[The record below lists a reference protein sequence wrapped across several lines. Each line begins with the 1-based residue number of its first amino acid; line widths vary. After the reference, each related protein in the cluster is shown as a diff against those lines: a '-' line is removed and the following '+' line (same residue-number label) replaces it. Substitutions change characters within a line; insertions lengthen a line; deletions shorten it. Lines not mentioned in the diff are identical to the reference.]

1 MINRYNN
8 SGRIH
13 MQNTDTT
20 KYIIHSKINADG
32 VIERP
37 DIVGAIF
44 GQTEGLLGADLDLRD
59 LQKTGRIGRIE
70 VMVTAKGGKT
80 KGNIFVPSSLDK
92 VETSILAASL
102 ETIDRVGPCSAKIEV
117 FQVEDVRAVKRKKI
131 IERAKLIF
139 TKMFDETVP
148 ESQELADEVRQSVRV
163 DELTYYGKSRIPC
176 GPNVLNSDAII
187 ILEGRADILNLLRYG
202 IKNTIC
208 VGGTNIP
215 PEVAELTKKKTV
227 TAFTDG
233 DRGGELIIREL
244 LQVADI
250 DYVARAPDGK
260 CVEDLVQKEII
271 RALRRKV
278 PVEQIIEKYGIQE
291 RENEDSA
298 CRLER
303 VSKRKIRAP
312 EIVPRIAEK
321 KLHKRVKVHRVSPK
335 ADIHEEEFPEEMEE
349 TGPERAPEKIF
360 EKVTERIPERPA
372 EKTSAAA
379 ERVEARTSVAKP
391 AVMARAVPA
400 TRVTRGKAAAEKGPA
415 VKVPGGEAVR
425 VSPAPARQAPAPV
438 SPEAIRF
445 RPHVDAL
452 KGTLTARILDSDD
465 KVIEEIAVRDLASR
479 LKNYRD
485 NVKSVVFDGV
495 ITQRLVDIA
504 SSNEIKNLIGV
515 KIGNIAK
522 VPADMEVLTSSML

>member
-1 MINRYNN
+1 
-8 SGRIH
+8 

-163 DELTYYGKSRIPC
+163 DELTHYGKSRIPC

-187 ILEGRADILNLLRYG
+187 IVEGRADILNLLRYG

-271 RALRRKV
+271 RSLRRKV

-291 RENEDSA
+291 KESEDSA

-303 VSKRKIRAP
+303 VSKRKMRAP
-312 EIVPRIAEK
+312 EVVPRIAEK

-335 ADIHEEEFPEEMEE
+335 TEAYEEESPEEMEE
-349 TGPERAPEKIF
+349 AVTEKIPEKAPEKVS
-360 EKVTERIPERPA
+360 EKSL
-372 EKTSAAA
+372 EKT
-379 ERVEARTSVAKP
+379 P
-391 AVMARAVPA
+391 
-400 TRVTRGKAAAEKGPA
+400 AAAEKVEARKAVPKSPVMARPVPAARVPRGKPSAEKVSA

-425 VSPAPARQAPAPV
+425 VSPAPARQVPIAPV
-438 SPEAIRF
+438 SPEAARF

-479 LKNYRD
+479 LKTYRD

-504 SSNEIKNLIGV
+504 SSNAIKNLIGV
-515 KIGNIAK
+515 GF
-522 VPADMEVLTSSML
+522 

>member
-1 MINRYNN
+1 
-8 SGRIH
+8 

-187 ILEGRADILNLLRYG
+187 IVEGRADILTLLRYG

-260 CVEDLVQKEII
+260 GVEDLVQKEII
-271 RALRRKV
+271 RSLRRKV

-291 RENEDSA
+291 KETEDGA
-298 CRLER
+298 CRLEHI
-303 VSKRKIRAP
+303 SKRKVRAP
-312 EIVPRIAEK
+312 EVAPRIAEK

-335 ADIHEEEFPEEMEE
+335 TDAYEEESSEEMDEM
-349 TGPERAPEKIF
+349 GPEKTS
-360 EKVTERIPERPA
+360 EKVPERPS
-372 EKTSAAA
+372 EKAPVTA
-379 ERVEARTSVAKP
+379 ERVEVRQVGSKP
-391 AVMARAVPA
+391 AVMARAVSF
-400 TRVTRGKAAAEKGPA
+400 TRVPRGKPSVEKVAAEKVVAEKVSA

-425 VSPAPARQAPAPV
+425 VSPAPARQAPAPI
-438 SPEAIRF
+438 SPEAVRF

-452 KGTLTARILDSDD
+452 KGTLTARILDSEDR
-465 KVIEEIAVRDLASR
+465 VIEEIAVRDLASR
-479 LKNYRD
+479 LKTYTD
-485 NVKSVVFDGV
+485 NVKSVIFDGV

-504 SSNEIKNLIGV
+504 SSNAIKNLIGV
-515 KIGNIAK
+515 KIGNLAK

>member
-1 MINRYNN
+1 
-8 SGRIH
+8 

-163 DELTYYGKSRIPC
+163 DELTYYGKSKIPC

-187 ILEGRADILNLLRYG
+187 IVEGRADILNLLRYG

-208 VGGTNIP
+208 VSGTNIP
-215 PEVAELTKKKTV
+215 PEVADLTKKKTV

-233 DRGGELIIREL
+233 DRGGELIVREL

-291 RENEDSA
+291 REVEEDA
-298 CRLER
+298 CRVER
-303 VSKRKIRAP
+303 IQKRKIRAP
-312 EIVPRIAEK
+312 EVVPRIAEK
-321 KLHKRVKVHRVSPK
+321 KLHKRVKIHRVSSISDSYGEKFPK
-335 ADIHEEEFPEEMEE
+335 EEETEREGYGQIFEEVH
-349 TGPERAPEKIF
+349 EKITEKLPKKTF
-360 EKVTERIPERPA
+360 EKVSGKEFLLTETVDTRPVVA
-372 EKTSAAA
+372 NSTVLSRPSQKT
-379 ERVEARTSVAKP
+379 
-391 AVMARAVPA
+391 RAQ
-400 TRVTRGKAAAEKGPA
+400 RGKPPDD
-415 VKVPGGEAVR
+415 KVSAMKIPGGEAVR
-425 VSPAPARQAPAPV
+425 VSPAPARIASV
-438 SPEAIRF
+438 SPEALRF
-445 RPHVDAL
+445 RPHVEAL
-452 KGTLTARILDSDD
+452 KGTLTARILDPED
-465 KVIEEIAVRDLASR
+465 KVVEEIAVRDLASR
-479 LKNYRD
+479 LKAYKD
-485 NVKSVVFDGV
+485 DVLSVVFDGV

-504 SSNEIKNLIGV
+504 SSNAIKSLIGI
-515 KIGNIAK
+515 KIGNLAK
-522 VPADMEVLTSSML
+522 IPADMEILTSKML

>member
-1 MINRYNN
+1 
-8 SGRIH
+8 

-260 CVEDLVQKEII
+260 CVEDLVQKEVI

-291 RENEDSA
+291 RESEESA
-298 CRLER
+298 CRVER
-303 VSKRKIRAP
+303 SSKRKIRAP
-312 EIVPRIAEK
+312 EIAPRITEK
-321 KLHKRVKVHRVSPK
+321 KLHKRIKVHRVSSKP
-335 ADIHEEEFPEEMEE
+335 DIYGEEFLEEETKGMEPAKAFE
-349 TGPERAPEKIF
+349 KIPEKTA
-360 EKVTERIPERPA
+360 EKVSEIVPATAEKQVKTRPFVAKPQISARSVPAATRVPREKPA
-372 EKTSAAA
+372 EKVSA
-379 ERVEARTSVAKP
+379 
-391 AVMARAVPA
+391 
-400 TRVTRGKAAAEKGPA
+400 A

-425 VSPAPARQAPAPV
+425 VSPAPVKTVPV
-438 SPEAIRF
+438 SPEAARF
-445 RPHVDAL
+445 RPHVEAL
-452 KGTLTARILDSDD
+452 KGTLTARILDSQD

-479 LKNYRD
+479 LKTYQENIQ
-485 NVKSVVFDGV
+485 SIVFDGV

-504 SSNEIKNLIGV
+504 SSNAIKNLIGV

-522 VPADMEVLTSSML
+522 VPADMEVLTASML

>member
-1 MINRYNN
+1 
-8 SGRIH
+8 

-187 ILEGRADILNLLRYG
+187 IVEGRADILNLLRYG

-260 CVEDLVQKEII
+260 GVEDLVQKEII
-271 RALRRKV
+271 RSLRRKV

-291 RENEDSA
+291 KENEDSA

-303 VSKRKIRAP
+303 ISKRKIRAP
-312 EIVPRIAEK
+312 EVVSRVAEK

-335 ADIHEEEFPEEMEE
+335 TDVYEEEAPEEME
-349 TGPERAPEKIF
+349 GAVPEKPL
-360 EKVTERIPERPA
+360 EKVSERSFKKTPA
-372 EKTSAAA
+372 TT
-379 ERVEARTSVAKP
+379 ERVEARHAVSKP

-400 TRVTRGKAAAEKGPA
+400 SRVPRGKPVVEKVSA

-425 VSPAPARQAPAPV
+425 VSPAPARQAPVAPPV
-438 SPEAIRF
+438 SPEAVRF

-452 KGTLTARILDSDD
+452 KGTLTARILDSEDRI
-465 KVIEEIAVRDLASR
+465 IEEIAVRDLASR
-479 LKNYRD
+479 LKTCRD
-485 NVKSVVFDGV
+485 NVKSVIFDGV

-504 SSNEIKNLIGV
+504 SSNAIKNLVGV
-515 KIGNIAK
+515 KIGNLAK